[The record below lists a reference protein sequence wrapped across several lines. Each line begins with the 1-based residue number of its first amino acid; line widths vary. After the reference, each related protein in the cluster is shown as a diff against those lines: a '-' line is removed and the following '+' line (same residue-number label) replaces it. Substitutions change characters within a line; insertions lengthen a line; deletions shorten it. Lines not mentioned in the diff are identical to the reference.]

1 MESFENELK
10 DLIERYDITHNTGVS
25 VEDFTDIIL
34 KLIRAEV
41 ERFTIEEDFDD
52 GMDGD
57 AASALSSVG
66 LGTDEDY
73 GQAE

>member
-52 GMDGD
+52 GMD
-57 AASALSSVG
+57 
-66 LGTDEDY
+66 
-73 GQAE
+73 